1 MMMNVFN
8 KIAWQNLKR
17 NRARTMI
24 TIAGGYFINGADYR
38 NTLLCHFDAKLYGF
52 GRS

>member
-24 TIAGGYFINGADYR
+24 TIAGVILS
-38 NTLLCHFDAKLYGF
+38 TVLIT
-52 GRS
+52 